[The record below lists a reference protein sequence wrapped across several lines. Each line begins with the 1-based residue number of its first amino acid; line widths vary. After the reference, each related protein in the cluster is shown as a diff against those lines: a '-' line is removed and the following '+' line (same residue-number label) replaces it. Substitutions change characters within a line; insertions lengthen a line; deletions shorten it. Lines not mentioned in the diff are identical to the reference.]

1 MPSFAYEAAGPDGAI
16 GRGVVEAP
24 NRSAAVERILALGR
38 TPVRIVEQGE
48 AAPASFVG
56 GARFLPI
63 WGLAEQRLTLLQEF
77 GTLLRAGLG
86 VERALL
92 AMQALSSSARTKA
105 ALQNLLEG
113 LRAGEPLSV
122 AMRRADQLFPDAT
135 RRMIVAGEASGR
147 LPDVMKRIAD
157 AEARNKELKDRAVSA
172 MIYPALLVVVM
183 FAVLVMIFTVVV
195 PRLEPLFAQSGEAL
209 PWPAAILLAISG
221 FFNAYGTPFAIVLV
235 LILVGL
241 VYALRQP
248 GARVAIDRWALR
260 SRLLLDI
267 PRRFYGAQFGRNLS
281 MLLEGGMPLNR
292 ALETAQSAIS
302 NTHIRQRLAGAV
314 ELVRQGRT
322 LKSALEVTDVLP
334 RAIVEFAAVG
344 EETGK
349 LPSMMSEAADI
360 LDRDVQTKLDRLSAL
375 LLPAV
380 TIFLGLVVAAIM
392 SGVVTGILAANDL
405 AL

>member
-48 AAPASFVG
+48 ATAGFGTGASLLPA
-56 GARFLPI
+56 
-63 WGLAEQRLTLLQEF
+63 WGIAQERLNLLQEF
-77 GTLLRAGLG
+77 STLLRAGLS
-86 VERALL
+86 VERALQ
-92 AMQALSSSARTKA
+92 AMQALSASTRTKA

-113 LRAGEPLSV
+113 LRAGEPLSA
-122 AMRRADQLFPDAT
+122 AMRRTDQLFPESI
-135 RRMIVAGEASGR
+135 RRLIVAGEASGR
-147 LPDVMKRIAD
+147 LPEVMKRIAD
-157 AEARNKELKDRAVSA
+157 AEARNKALKERAISA

-183 FAVLVMIFTVVV
+183 LGVLVMIFTVVV

-209 PWPAAILLAISG
+209 PWPAAILLAVSW
-221 FFNAYGTPFAIVLV
+221 FFNAYGTILGVLLAIG
-235 LILVGL
+235 LVGL
-241 VYALRQP
+241 LYVLRQP
-248 GARVAIDRWALR
+248 GTRVMLDRWSLR
-260 SRLLLDI
+260 TRLLLDV
-267 PRRFYGAQFGRNLS
+267 PRRYFGVQFARNLA

-292 ALETAQSAIS
+292 ALETVQSSIA
-302 NTHIRQRLAGAV
+302 NTHVRQRLAGAV
-314 ELVRQGRT
+314 ELVRQGKT

-344 EETGK
+344 EETGR
-349 LPSMMSEAADI
+349 LPAMMSEAADI

-380 TIFLGLVVAAIM
+380 TIVLGLVVAAIM
-392 SGVVTGILAANDL
+392 SGVVSGILAANDL

>member
-48 AAPASFVG
+48 AAPASFAG
-56 GARFLPI
+56 GARLLPV
-63 WGLAEQRLTLLQEF
+63 WGLAGQRLTLLQEF

-92 AMQALSSSARTKA
+92 AMQALSSSSRTKS

-147 LPDVMKRIAD
+147 LPEVMKRIAD
-157 AEARNKELKDRAVSA
+157 AEARNKELKDRAISA

-221 FFNAYGTPFAIVLV
+221 FFNAYGTLFAIVLV
-235 LILVGL
+235 LSLVGL

-248 GARVAIDRWALR
+248 GARVAIDRWSLR

-322 LKSALEVTDVLP
+322 LKAALEVTDVLP

-349 LPSMMSEAADI
+349 LPSMMGEAADI